1 MRKDQGCTDSLLL
14 CLLTSWGGG
23 EHVTRFVD
31 WWARADRVKSFSVCC
46 GPRRGSACEAGR
58 QAGTICLIASLVMD
72 SCLGWFCILIPDTA
86 SLLPTFIS
94 LYNKVFVI

>member
-1 MRKDQGCTDSLLL
+1 MRKDQGCIDSLLL
-14 CLLTSWGGG
+14 CLLTGWGGG

-46 GPRRGSACEAGR
+46 GPRRGSACEEGR